1 VSDPSPAAA
10 DAAASLSDSPLASLA
25 EQVAS
30 SDPAPGAGPS
40 MAWTCTLA
48 AALVEM
54 VCAVS
59 LRKAPVDAEAM
70 ARRRERAAAL
80 RARALDLAD
89 QDVAAYSQVLAA
101 LRERGAPGHGVR
113 LRQAL
118 SDAADPP
125 LAIVEIAT
133 EVTHLAADAAAEAR
147 GAVRGEA
154 LTAAVLAEAV
164 VRAGIP
170 LVALNLASAPED
182 SRRTRLHD
190 LAETARAGLDRA
202 LQT

>member
-1 VSDPSPAAA
+1 VTRLA
-10 DAAASLSDSPLASLA
+10 DSPLAALV

-40 MAWTCTLA
+40 AAWTCALA

-54 VCAVS
+54 VSAVA
-59 LRKAPVDAEAM
+59 LRKEPVDATA
-70 ARRRERAAAL
+70 ARARGDRAAAL
-80 RARALDLAD
+80 RAAALELAD
-89 QDVAAYSQVLAA
+89 EDVAAYSAVLAV
-101 LRERGAPGHGVR
+101 LRRRDEPGHGAR
-113 LRQAL
+113 LRAAL